1 MGNQFIKIITGIALI
16 SILILQGIWL
26 YSTYNLLEEELVG
39 RLDKVLSRAIEKEV
53 YIRFDSPGRS
63 KSNGKIIKG
72 AQPKNDP
79 DTNALAFQEFLATEG
94 TPLDF
99 SQLDSIFKNDLQKEV
114 GKISYSLRMID
125 SANKILES
133 SEYGNIQDIESAFYT
148 KKMPIRMDNSVFV
161 QTIIASP
168 YKVIFEKMLLLLIA
182 SGVIAI
188 IIGYCIFL
196 QIKIIIRQ
204 DRIAEIRQDFTYAMI
219 HDMKNPLT
227 TILMGTQTLRT
238 GKLDDK
244 PELKDQ
250 YFNILVD
257 ESNHLLTLSN
267 KILTI
272 ARLEHDNMK
281 LTKQQVDL
289 PKIVTSLLDKFK
301 IEQRKTIIFNT
312 NFNDIEYVYADS
324 EYLSE
329 AIRNL
334 IENAIK
340 YSKDSVNIS
349 INCISEN
356 QFSKIKIRDNGVG
369 ISLKDQK
376 KIFDKFERASFT
388 NSSAGPAGFGLGL
401 NYVYRVI
408 TAHGGDVTV
417 DSILG
422 SFSEFTIS
430 LPNTDEND
438 KTIIG

>member
-16 SILILQGIWL
+16 STFILQGIWL
-26 YSTYNLLEEELVG
+26 YSTYNLLEKELVA
-39 RLDKVLSRAIEKEV
+39 RLDKVLSRSIEKEV
-53 YIRFDSPGRS
+53 YTRFDSPGRH
-63 KSNGKIIKG
+63 KSNGKVIKG

-79 DTNALAFQEFLATEG
+79 DTNALAFQEFLAIEG
-94 TPLDF
+94 EPLNF
-99 SQLDSIFKNDLQKEV
+99 IQLDSIFKSDLNKDV
-114 GKISYSLRMID
+114 GQISYSLRMID
-125 SANKILES
+125 SNGNVLMS

-148 KKMPIRMDNSVFV
+148 KKMPVRMDNSVFV

-168 YKVIFEKMLLLLIA
+168 YKVIFAKMLLLLIA

-257 ESNHLLTLSN
+257 ESNHLLALSN

-281 LTKQQVDL
+281 ITKQQVDL
-289 PKIVTSLLDKFK
+289 PKIILGLLDKFK

-312 NFNDIEYVYADS
+312 NFNDIEYVYADP

-340 YSKDSVNIS
+340 YSNDSVSIS

-356 QFSKIKIRDNGVG
+356 QFIKIQIRDNGVG

-388 NSSAGPAGFGLGL
+388 NNSTGPTGFGLGL

-438 KTIIG
+438 KTSIG